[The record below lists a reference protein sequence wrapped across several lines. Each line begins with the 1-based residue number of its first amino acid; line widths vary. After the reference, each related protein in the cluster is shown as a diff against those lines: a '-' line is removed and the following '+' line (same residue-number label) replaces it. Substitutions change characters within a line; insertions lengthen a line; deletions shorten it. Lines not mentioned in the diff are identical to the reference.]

1 MAQIEIAMTVTTKIA
16 PFAAFEGRVRLI
28 PLRAIIEPRGRLIE
42 IDHAAVPFRVRRT
55 FIVDRV
61 PAGLARGGHAHR
73 ECEQVLLCLQ
83 GRLHVRLMFNERHD
97 EATLSDNGEALYIGA
112 GIWSEQHYQA
122 DTRLLVLASQPF
134 DPNSYLS
141 DSSRQWLRP
150 DRS

>member
-1 MAQIEIAMTVTTKIA
+1 MTVTTKVT

-42 IDHAAVPFRVRRT
+42 IDHAALPFTVRRT

-73 ECEQVLLCLQ
+73 ECEQALLCLQ
-83 GRLHVRLMFNERHD
+83 GRLHVRLMFNQRHA
-97 EATLSDNGEALYIGA
+97 EVTLSDNGAALYIGA
-112 GIWSEQHYQA
+112 GIWSEQQYQA
-122 DTRLLVLASQPF
+122 DTRLLVLASRPF